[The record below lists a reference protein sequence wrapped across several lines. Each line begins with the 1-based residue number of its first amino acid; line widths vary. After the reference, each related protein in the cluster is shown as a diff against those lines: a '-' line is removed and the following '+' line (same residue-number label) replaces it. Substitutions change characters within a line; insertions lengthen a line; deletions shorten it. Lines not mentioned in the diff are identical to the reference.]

1 MKPIET
7 IKNEIK
13 SRPLTHVRCGLVF
26 PEYGTMWKVVNYST
40 GDDLWIVENC
50 FDKSFTHYKKDEEI
64 RKIMGIG
71 A

>member
-1 MKPIET
+1 MSKFT
-7 IKNEIK
+7 EIK
-13 SRPLTHVRCGLVF
+13 CRSLDRVKCGLVF
-26 PEYGTMWKVVNYST
+26 PEYGTWWKVVNYST
-40 GDDLWIVENC
+40 GDDLWIVENY